1 MRARR
6 GCRAPAAL
14 RPSFGAPSPACP
26 LLTPPRPAPPRPGP
40 ASTQD
45 GQFFISACH
54 DNLPMLRDGVSGDW
68 IGTFEGHTGAVWSA
82 KLNSFATRA
91 ATGSADSSA
100 KVWNS
105 VTGDLMATFAHVK
118 PVRTVDFRPDS
129 LCLATG
135 GYEAVVRLYDLQRPD
150 ADPRKL
156 QMPGY
161 TSRIKKLV
169 WSPDGRQLYMGSDDG
184 LLRVWDVAAGAVVR
198 EVGGL
203 TAADPNKCGVMDMEL
218 SHDSSVL
225 TIAVGQSV
233 AFVNQY
239 SLELMHSFDMG
250 RDVETASLHPL
261 HKRTFIAAG
270 SDVSVRVYDVDSGAE
285 LAEKRG
291 HHGKV
296 HCLRFAPGGATF
308 SSGADDA
315 TIRLWRY
322 DEPLRAGAGGAAASG
337 GAAAIKSS
345 GSGAS
350 VGSAGGGGL
359 GSGIGG
365 GGGGGAGAIGMS
377 GGGLQL
383 PPPLQQLQFQQ
394 PQPQQQQ
401 QFMQQQFMQQSGLQ
415 LTAPQTAPAPA
426 PWAPAGAAPMALWQQ
441 APLALGGGGGATGLP
456 MQSLSL
462 SGGVSPR
469 IGNLGRM

>member
-1 MRARR
+1 
-6 GCRAPAAL
+6 
-14 RPSFGAPSPACP
+14 
-26 LLTPPRPAPPRPGP
+26 
-40 ASTQD
+40 
-45 GQFFISACH
+45 
-54 DNLPMLRDGVSGDW
+54 MLRDGVSGDW

-105 VTGDLMATFAHVK
+105 VTGDLMATFEHKK

-135 GYEAVVRLYDLQRPD
+135 GYEAVVRLFDLQRPD
-150 ADPRKL
+150 AEPRLL

-184 LLRVWDVAAGAVVR
+184 LLRAWDVAAGKVVR

-203 TAADPNKCGVMDMEL
+203 AAADPNKCGVMDMEL

-250 RDVETASLHPL
+250 RDIETASLHPL
-261 HKRTFIAAG
+261 HKRTFIAGG
-270 SDVSVRVYDVDSGAE
+270 SDVSVRIYDVDSGAE
-285 LAEKRG
+285 MAEKRG

-322 DEPLRAGAGGAAASG
+322 EEPQRAAAAGSGATAAIKSG
-337 GAAAIKSS
+337 GAAV
-345 GSGAS
+345 GAAVGAAGAMGLQLQLQSQPQPQHQQQQQQYQPLQTLQPQGGVS
-350 VGSAGGGGL
+350 V
-359 GSGIGG
+359 GG
-365 GGGGGAGAIGMS
+365 GGGGG
-377 GGGLQL
+377 LQL
-383 PPPLQQLQFQQ
+383 PAQ
-394 PQPQQQQ
+394 PW
-401 QFMQQQFMQQSGLQ
+401 
-415 LTAPQTAPAPA
+415 A
-426 PWAPAGAAPMALWQQ
+426 APAGGAAMWGAQPAVLG
-441 APLALGGGGGATGLP
+441 AANGLA

-462 SGGVSPR
+462 SGGSSPR
-469 IGNLGRM
+469 MSSLGRL